1 MTGKLKMTGIRYWIP
16 NLILTATLG
25 WLLSALQ
32 VPSGWLI
39 AALVSAGAVV
49 MLTGRQLTPA
59 PVVLRPAQGCIGV
72 LAITP
77 LAGVATSAMAS
88 YLGVSAVCS
97 GATLIICLLCT
108 LVLFRVAK
116 TLSPATALL
125 STLAGGASG
134 ISTMAPE
141 MRVDHRYVA
150 LSQYLRLMVVT
161 LTLPFV
167 LELAGPGSVGPHG
180 GLGGVSMTV
189 SLASAVVIFG
199 AGYAALRMKWPA
211 PFLLAPMLVGLLLE
225 VATQGH
231 LVLGLPPVVN
241 TGAYLVIG
249 WQAGGSFTR
258 SAMCQFIRLMPLTCM
273 FIGAAIAGCL
283 GLAIMVS
290 AWTGLPFSQ
299 AYLATTPGGIYA
311 VLATAMDSGAGPIVV
326 TMQVFRM
333 LVMVLC
339 AVIGSKLLN
348 RRLDRAD
355 GPTASPTDHGRSC
368 GAGDEI
374 TNPASEG
381 FRSSLASST
390 SNSEQPPSTLTEAS
404 SSPRVRPRLTIATGI
419 PCATA

>member
-1 MTGKLKMTGIRYWIP
+1 MTGRLKMTGIRYWVP

-25 WLLSALQ
+25 WLLSALR

-39 AALVSAGAVV
+39 AALVSAGAVA

-241 TGAYLVIG
+241 TAAYLVIG

-339 AVIGSKLLN
+339 AIIGSKLLN

-355 GPTASPTDHGRSC
+355 GPTASPTDHGRNC

-390 SNSEQPPSTLTEAS
+390 SNSEQPPSTLTDAS

-419 PCATA
+419 PCPTA

>member
-1 MTGKLKMTGIRYWIP
+1 MNGRLKMTGIRYWAG

-25 WLLSALQ
+25 WLLSTLQ

-39 AALVSAGAVV
+39 AALVSAGAVA

-77 LAGVATSAMAS
+77 LAAVATSAMAG

-97 GATLIICLLCT
+97 GATLVICLLCT

-167 LELAGPGSVGPHG
+167 LELAGPGSAGPHG
-180 GLGGVSMTV
+180 GQGAVSMIV
-189 SLASAVVIFG
+189 SVASGAVIFG

-225 VATQGH
+225 VASQGH

-241 TGAYLVIG
+241 TAAYLVIG

-258 SAMCQFIRLMPLTCM
+258 SAMRQFIRLMPLTCM

-348 RRLDRAD
+348 RRLDRTT
-355 GPTASPTDHGRSC
+355 GPKASPTDHGRSC

-390 SNSEQPPSTLTEAS
+390 SNSEQPPSTLTVAS

-419 PCATA
+419 SRVTA

>member
-1 MTGKLKMTGIRYWIP
+1 
-16 NLILTATLG
+16 
-25 WLLSALQ
+25 
-32 VPSGWLI
+32 
-39 AALVSAGAVV
+39 
-49 MLTGRQLTPA
+49 
-59 PVVLRPAQGCIGV
+59 
-72 LAITP
+72 
-77 LAGVATSAMAS
+77 
-88 YLGVSAVCS
+88 
-97 GATLIICLLCT
+97 
-108 LVLFRVAK
+108 
-116 TLSPATALL
+116 
-125 STLAGGASG
+125 
-134 ISTMAPE
+134 
-141 MRVDHRYVA
+141 
-150 LSQYLRLMVVT
+150 
-161 LTLPFV
+161 
-167 LELAGPGSVGPHG
+167 
-180 GLGGVSMTV
+180 MTV
-189 SLASAVVIFG
+189 SVASAAVIFG
-199 AGYAALRMKWPA
+199 AGYAALRLKWPA

-225 VATQGH
+225 VVSQGH

-241 TGAYLVIG
+241 TAAYLVIG

-290 AWTGLPFSQ
+290 AWKGLPFSQ

-348 RRLDRAD
+348 RRLDRA
-355 GPTASPTDHGRSC
+355 ASLSRPDHGRSVAP
-368 GAGDEI
+368 GEEI

-390 SNSEQPPSTLTEAS
+390 SNSEQPPSTLTAAS
-404 SSPRVRPRLTIATGI
+404 PSPRVRPRLTIATGI